1 MSPPAGP
8 AQAGPDWF
16 WVLGYHGGVNRY
28 PLIVAPTPLHRLP
41 RLSDELG
48 IDLWIKRDDLTGFAL
63 GGNKGRKLEFLM
75 PEILARGVDT
85 VVTCGANQSNFI
97 RQLGVACR
105 MAGLECHAVTM
116 PMPYEYDAPPVR
128 ASTGGNLVLDQLAGV
143 QVHEYPNAT
152 WDELESPT
160 EELVERLT
168 REGRTVY
175 NVPLGGSSPLGAFA
189 FTQAAQELTETFDS
203 ILTPSSSGSTQTGL
217 AYHFH
222 GTPTRIVGICADPE
236 PEMVEVFAS
245 LAAQLDDILGARAG
259 MMAADFD
266 LRTDYVGPGYG
277 MASEAGKRASE
288 RLLQAEG
295 IFLDP
300 IYTAKAFAGLLDL
313 VEKREVSGKVLFWHT
328 GGLPALFAETGE
340 PTTR

>member
-1 MSPPAGP
+1 M
-8 AQAGPDWF
+8 
-16 WVLGYHGGVNRY
+16 NRY

-63 GGNKGRKLEFLM
+63 GGNKGRKLEYLM
-75 PEILARGVDT
+75 PEILASGADT
-85 VVTCGANQSNFI
+85 VVTCGASQSNFI

-116 PMPYEYDAPPVR
+116 PMPYEYDVPPVQT
-128 ASTGGNLVLDQLAGV
+128 SSGGNLVLDRLAGV
-143 QVHEYPNAT
+143 QVHEHPNAT
-152 WDELESPT
+152 WDELDSLT
-160 EELVERLT
+160 KQLVDQLT
-168 REGRTVY
+168 SAGRTVY
-175 NVPLGGSSPLGAFA
+175 SVPLGGSSPLGAFA
-189 FTQAAQELTETFDS
+189 FTQAAQELTENFDF
-203 ILTPSSSGSTQTGL
+203 IVTPSSSGSTQTGL

-222 GTPTRIVGICADPE
+222 GTPTRIIGICADPE

-245 LAAQLDDILGARAG
+245 LAAQLDDILGACAG
-259 MMAADFD
+259 MKASDFD
-266 LRTDYVGPGYG
+266 LRTGYVGPGYG
-277 MASEAGKRASE
+277 MVSEAGKWASE
-288 RLLQAEG
+288 RLLEAEG
-295 IFLDP
+295 VFLDP

-340 PTTR
+340 PTPG